1 MSSPESI
8 SFALVVFDKA
18 SQVRPVGTFGSILRG
33 EHPVVVDDNKKL
45 LPTSFF
51 ESVINTEGDNFEQ
64 QASDQA
70 RIFGPFRSQGAAEQA
85 ETGLFFNHL
94 SDTTYHRGEQRMES
108 LKEQAAEE

>member
-8 SFALVVFDKA
+8 SFALVVFDEA

-33 EHPVVVDDNKKL
+33 EQTVIVGDNKQ
-45 LPTSFF
+45 LPSTNFF
-51 ESVINTEGDNFEQ
+51 DSVLNTGGDNFEQ

-94 SDTTYHRGEQRMES
+94 SDTIYHRGEQRMES